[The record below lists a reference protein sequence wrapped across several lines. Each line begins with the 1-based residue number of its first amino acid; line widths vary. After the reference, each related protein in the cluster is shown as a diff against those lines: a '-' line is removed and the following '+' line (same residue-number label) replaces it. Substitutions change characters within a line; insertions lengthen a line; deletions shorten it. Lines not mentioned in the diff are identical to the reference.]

1 MGAGGSQEATYNLI
15 EGVAAGTWHFELDAI
30 IIDPVDVQF
39 DLVWR
44 SGGVDT
50 TLTSFTE
57 HYEPLP
63 GAQYDAQPFEY
74 DQDCP
79 AIVFTGGDQVVFR
92 YTASA
97 ASQLASYEPDGD
109 GPFANGRIPR
119 ITLPPHS
126 SM

>member
-1 MGAGGSQEATYNLI
+1 VGAGGSQEATFDLQ
-15 EGVAAGTWHFELDAI
+15 ESVKAGTYHFTLDSI

-44 SGGVDT
+44 SGGTDT
-50 TLTSFTE
+50 TLTSFTA
-57 HYEPLP
+57 HYDPLP
-63 GAQYDAQPFEY
+63 GAVYDAQPFEY

-79 AIVFTGGDQVVFR
+79 AIAVKSGDQLVFR

-97 ASQLASYEPDGD
+97 SSQLSSYEPDGD

-119 ITLPPHS
+119 IDLPR
-126 SM
+126 